1 MTAQPTSGT
10 DHTSGHRGV
19 ATASPKQVSDL
30 TRALADSPYAATVLS
45 ELFSGTRVV
54 GAYYTWADMES
65 RATDL
70 LDAIKDRLERPLS
83 DDEFDTLVEGAWA
96 RFATPGVPRLAYD
109 TLGEELHGALWEQVE
124 TIAEPRAAGDT
135 SPTVTPAAPARE
147 VAQTSVPAAP
157 QASTGWLVLAS
168 ELTEVRVALA
178 KVNTSFDGIRAL
190 SLTVEQL
197 AASPGE
203 RQGRYKTVASGD
215 RERVQAAN
223 VEVAQAL
230 RRHHNGWWDISTVL
244 AYTCAVVAERGWV
257 PNTQDPGPA
266 STWLLVDYL
275 LSGATDHAPRLDPVT
290 AAGLPD
296 RVLPRLDAAVE
307 TADRVLADL
316 WAHFGRNGRPL
327 TTSWP
332 ARVPKKQRLTRALG
346 ARDVPREW
354 LPQVVA
360 GWAAWRALPAT
371 EGGEARPRTSD
382 HHADWER
389 IAPPA
394 ERPPDLPPTTAGP
407 ARSPVGI

>member
-1 MTAQPTSGT
+1 M
-10 DHTSGHRGV
+10 
-19 ATASPKQVSDL
+19 
-30 TRALADSPYAATVLS
+30 ALQ

-54 GAYYTWADMES
+54 GAYFTRADMHVG
-65 RATDL
+65 AADL
-70 LDAIKDRLERPLS
+70 LDVIEGRLERSLT
-83 DDEFDTLVEGAWA
+83 DHEVDTLVEGAWT
-96 RFATPGVPRLAYD
+96 RFAAPGVSSLASD
-109 TLGEELHGALWEQVE
+109 ELLAELHNALLDQVE
-124 TIAEPRAAGDT
+124 TIAEPHAARNAT
-135 SPTVTPAAPARE
+135 PAVTPAAPARE
-147 VAQTSVPAAP
+147 LGQTPVPAAP

-168 ELTEVRVALA
+168 ELAELRFAIA
-178 KVNTSFDGIRAL
+178 KVNTSFDGNRAL

-203 RQGRYKTVASGD
+203 RQGRYKTVVSGD
-215 RERVQAAN
+215 PELVQAAN
-223 VEVAQAL
+223 IEVAQTL

-275 LSGATDHAPRLDPVT
+275 LSGGPDHAPRLDPVT

-316 WAHFGRNGRPL
+316 WAHSDRKGRPL

>member
-1 MTAQPTSGT
+1 MTAQPTSDA
-10 DHTSGHRGV
+10 DHTPGHRWV
-19 ATASPKQVSDL
+19 ATASPQEISDL

-65 RATDL
+65 RAADL
-70 LDAIKDRLERPLS
+70 LDAVGDRLERPLS
-83 DDEFDTLVEGAWA
+83 DDEFDNLVEGAWA

-109 TLGEELHGALWEQVE
+109 ALGEELHGALWDQVE
-124 TIAEPRAAGDT
+124 TIAEPRAARHAPPADM
-135 SPTVTPAAPARE
+135 PAAPARE
-147 VAQTSVPAAP
+147 LGQTPVPAAP

-168 ELTEVRVALA
+168 ELAELRVAIA
-178 KVNTSFDGIRAL
+178 KANTSFDGNRAL

-203 RQGRYKTVASGD
+203 AQARYKTMVSGD
-215 RERVQAAN
+215 PEQVQAAN
-223 VEVAQAL
+223 TEAAQAL

-244 AYTCAVVAERGWV
+244 AYTCAVVAEYGWV

-266 STWLLVDYL
+266 STWLLVDHL
-275 LSGATDHAPRLDPVT
+275 LSGAAEHAPRLDPAT

-316 WAHFGRNGRPL
+316 REHFGRKVRSSI
-327 TTSWP
+327 TSWP
-332 ARVPKKQRLTRALG
+332 ARVPKIQRLTRALG
-346 ARDVPREW
+346 ARDVPRDW
-354 LPQVVA
+354 LPQVVG

-371 EGGEARPRTSD
+371 QAGEAQPRTSD
-382 HHADWER
+382 HHATWER

-394 ERPPDLPPTTAGP
+394 KRPPDLPPATAGP